1 MRIGI
6 PTERKVHEYRV
17 ALTPAGVHRLSGSG
31 HEVLVQ
37 AGAGVG
43 SSITDEQYRDAGAR
57 IVATPEEVWA
67 ADLIR
72 MELMDPSEA
81 GEDLRMVARRQLK
94 SGVAEHYHHRS
105 ATLTL
110 ARMANGD
117 CCFLDSRSRRCTIYE
132 RRPDTCRNHPQIG
145 PRSGYCAYMKKR

>member
-1 MRIGI
+1 MATCCSL
-6 PTERKVHEYRV
+6 PV
-17 ALTPAGVHRLSGSG
+17 
-31 HEVLVQ
+31 EVR
-37 AGAGVG
+37 
-43 SSITDEQYRDAGAR
+43 T
-57 IVATPEEVWA
+57 

-72 MELMDPSEA
+72 MELMDPDEA
-81 GEDLRMVARRQLK
+81 GEDLRMVARRLLK

-117 CCFLDSRSRRCTIYE
+117 CCFLDCRNRRCTIYE